1 MRPLSF
7 RSQLLLL
14 VLLPVLVTTA
24 VLGWLVYRAASETL
38 SENAVRAVGIAARA
52 REQALV
58 MRLGQQQER
67 AATFLRLAVADCA
80 RGKVPEPGVCLQESL
95 DDFLAT
101 EGALGARL
109 VAPGLEPIQVGQGV
123 EALVDLRSLAPGQLA
138 RFEPKR
144 GTTRAY
150 GMLIQKAGLTLG
162 LRFDA
167 SVLEPLFQERYG
179 LGRSGETF
187 LADPEGLFI
196 TTPKHPGHSGEH
208 PSHPIDAGPMRQ
220 CLSGQDAEMLA
231 GDYRDVPVIHGFRF
245 IEEIG
250 GGCVMAHIE
259 QAEAFAPARALG
271 GRIAGVAVA
280 VTLLAVGLSFVFSRR
295 LTRPVSV
302 LTDRVRALQAGNFDV
317 TVPARGPRE
326 LKTFAETFT
335 TMARSLQA
343 SSEERNRLLARETEA
358 RQEVEAERTRLELLS
373 RLSRAL
379 AESRLSLQSILDTTC
394 RQLADRIGDVSTLRL
409 ISPDGQWLE
418 VSAVGAR
425 DVAMEEPTRALLQ
438 SRPQRV
444 TEGPSVQVLASGE
457 PLLIPVV
464 TEEVLG
470 RLGPTLPPQYHEYLS
485 RFRPHSFASVALRS
499 SARVIGVLTLVRLE
513 PGLPYSEDDVLLFR
527 EIADRAA
534 LAIENARL
542 YQQQQEAVRVRDDLV
557 AVVSHDLRNPI
568 SAISMSASV
577 LLKREGLQDWQAK
590 GLSRIYS
597 AADRAL
603 RLIRD
608 LLDSTQARV
617 SGIPVEPRPL
627 DFHSLAGH
635 VVEEVQLAHPER
647 RILFEASGEA
657 NGAWDADRVAQV
669 ITNLVGNAVQHSPS
683 DTPVRVGS
691 RGLDGMVLL
700 EVHNE
705 GPPIPADLL
714 PKLFEPFRRGKGAGG
729 ALGSVGLGL
738 FISRRLVEAHEGT
751 IEVKSKEGEGTTFTV
766 RLPRT
771 LAPAPAPASTAP

>member
-1 MRPLSF
+1 MRSLSF

-14 VLLPVLVTTA
+14 MLLPVLVTTV
-24 VLGWLVYRAASETL
+24 VLGWLVYRAASEAL

-58 MRLGQQQER
+58 MRLGRQQER
-67 AATFLRLAVADCA
+67 AATFLQLAAANCA
-80 RGKVPEPGVCLQESL
+80 PRKGPERGECLQEAL
-95 DDFLAT
+95 ADFLAT

-109 VAPGLEPIQVGQGV
+109 VAPGLEPLRVGQGV
-123 EALVDLRSLAPGQLA
+123 EALEDLSSLPRGQLA
-138 RFEPKR
+138 RFEPK
-144 GTTRAY
+144 GGDGARAY
-150 GMLIQKAGLTLG
+150 GMLIRQGELTLG

-167 SVLEPLFQERYG
+167 MVLEPIFQERYG

-196 TTPKHPGHSGEH
+196 TTPKYPGHSGES
-208 PSHPIDAGPMRQ
+208 PSHPIDARPMRQ
-220 CLSGQDAEMLA
+220 CLSGQDSQMLA

-250 GGCVMAHIE
+250 GGCIMAHIE
-259 QAEAFAPARALG
+259 QAEAFGPARALG
-271 GRIAGVAVA
+271 GRIAGGAVA
-280 VTLLAVGLSFVFSRR
+280 LTLLAVGLSFVFARR
-295 LTRPVSV
+295 LTRPMSV
-302 LTDRVRALQAGNFDV
+302 LTDRARALQAGNFDI

-343 SSEERNRLLARETEA
+343 SSEERNRLLARETQA
-358 RQEVEAERTRLELLS
+358 RREVEAERTRLELLS

-379 AESRLSLQSILDTTC
+379 AESKLALQPILDTTC
-394 RQLADRIGDVSTLRL
+394 RQLAERIGDVCTLRL
-409 ISPDGQWLE
+409 ISSDGQWLE
-418 VSAVGAR
+418 VSAVAAR
-425 DVAMEEPTRALLQ
+425 DATVEERTRTLLQ

-444 TEGPSVQVLASGE
+444 SEGPSVQVLASGE
-457 PLLIPVV
+457 PLFIPVV
-464 TEEVLG
+464 TEEVLE
-470 RLGPTLPPQYHEYLS
+470 RLRPALPPQYHEYLS
-485 RFRPHSFASVALRS
+485 RFRPHSFTSVALRS
-499 SARVIGVLTLVRLE
+499 SARVIGVLTLIRLE
-513 PGLPYSEDDVLLFR
+513 PGLPYGEDDVLVLR

-542 YQQQQEAVRVRDDLV
+542 FQRQQEAVRVRDDLV

-568 SAISMSASV
+568 SAISMSAAV
-577 LLKREGLQDWQAK
+577 LLRREGLQDWQAK

-597 AADRAL
+597 SADRAL

-617 SGIPVEPRPL
+617 GGIPVAPRPL
-627 DFHSLAGH
+627 DFHTLAGH

-657 NGAWDADRVAQV
+657 HGAWDADRVAQV

-683 DTPVRVGS
+683 GTLVRVGS
-691 RGLDGMVLL
+691 RGVDGMVLL

-714 PKLFEPFRRGKGAGG
+714 PKLFEPFRRGNGAGG
-729 ALGSVGLGL
+729 SLGSVGLGL
-738 FISRRLVEAHEGT
+738 FISQRLVEAHEGT
-751 IEVKSKEGEGTTFTV
+751 IEVTSAEGEGTTFTV

-771 LAPAPAPASTAP
+771 LPPAPTAP

>member
-1 MRPLSF
+1 MRSLSF

-14 VLLPVLVTTA
+14 MLLPVLVTSA

-52 REQALV
+52 REQTLV
-58 MRLGQQQER
+58 MRLGRQRER
-67 AATFLRLAVADCA
+67 AATFLRLAAADCA
-80 RGKVPEPGVCLQESL
+80 PSKGPERGACLEEAL
-95 DDFLAT
+95 ADFLAT

-109 VAPGLEPIQVGQGV
+109 LAPGLEPLRVGQGV
-123 EALVDLRSLAPGQLA
+123 EALEDLSTLAPGQLA
-138 RFEPKR
+138 RFEPK
-144 GTTRAY
+144 GDGARAY
-150 GMLIQKAGLTLG
+150 DILIRQGELMLG

-167 SVLEPLFQERYG
+167 TVLEPIFQERYG

-196 TTPKHPGHSGEH
+196 TTPKYPGHSGEH
-208 PSHPIDAGPMRQ
+208 PSHPIDARPMRT
-220 CLSGQDAEMLA
+220 CLSGQDSEMLA

-250 GGCVMAHIE
+250 GGCIMAHIE
-259 QAEAFAPARALG
+259 QGEAFAPARALG
-271 GRIAGVAVA
+271 GRIAGAAVA
-280 VTLLAVGLSFVFSRR
+280 LALLAVALSIIFSRR
-295 LTRPVSV
+295 LTRPVSL
-302 LTDRVRALQAGNFDV
+302 LTDKARALQAGNFDI

-343 SSEERNRLLARETEA
+343 SSEERNRLLTRETEA
-358 RQEVEAERTRLELLS
+358 RREVEAERTRLELLS

-394 RQLADRIGDVSTLRL
+394 RQLAERIGDVCTLRL
-409 ISPDGQWLE
+409 ISSDGQWLE
-418 VSAVGAR
+418 VSAVAAR
-425 DVAMEEPTRALLQ
+425 DAAVEERTRTLLQ
-438 SRPQRV
+438 SRPQRI

-457 PLLIPVV
+457 PLFIPVV
-464 TEEVLG
+464 TEEILE
-470 RLGPTLPPQYHEYLS
+470 RLRPTLPPQYHEYLS

-499 SARVIGVLTLVRLE
+499 SARVIGVLTLLRLE
-513 PGLPYSEDDVLLFR
+513 PGLPYGEDDVLVLR
-527 EIADRAA
+527 EISDRAA

-542 YQQQQEAVRVRDDLV
+542 FQQQQEAVRVRDDLV

-568 SAISMSASV
+568 SAISMSAAM

-617 SGIPVEPRPL
+617 EGIPVAPRPL
-627 DFHSLAGH
+627 DFHALAGH

-647 RILFEASGEA
+647 HILFEASGEA
-657 NGAWDADRVAQV
+657 HGAWDADRMAQV

-683 DTPVRVGS
+683 GTPVRVGS

-714 PKLFEPFRRGKGAGG
+714 PTLFEPFRRGKGAGG

-751 IEVKSKEGEGTTFTV
+751 IEVTSREGEGTTFTV

-771 LAPAPAPASTAP
+771 LSPAPTAP

>member
-1 MRPLSF
+1 MRSLSF

-14 VLLPVLVTTA
+14 MLTPVLVTTA
-24 VLGWLVYRAASETL
+24 VLGWLVYRAASQ
-38 SENAVRAVGIAARA
+38 SMAENAIRAVGIAARA

-58 MRLGQQQER
+58 MRLARQQER
-67 AATFLRLAVADCA
+67 AATFLRLAAADCA
-80 RGKVPEPGVCLQESL
+80 PSQGPEKSACLQEAL
-95 DDFLAT
+95 ADFITT
-101 EGALGARL
+101 EGALGAWL
-109 VAPGLEPIQVGQGV
+109 TAPGLEPIQVGQGV
-123 EALVDLRSLAPGQLA
+123 ESLAHLSPLPPGQLVRFGPKGDTA
-138 RFEPKR
+138 R
-144 GTTRAY
+144 TY
-150 GMLIQKAGLTLG
+150 DMLVQHAGLTLG

-167 SVLEPLFQERYG
+167 TVLESIFQERYG

-196 TTPKHPGHSGEH
+196 TTPKYPGHTGEH
-208 PSHPIDAGPMRQ
+208 SSHPIDARPMRQ
-220 CLSGQDAEMLA
+220 CLSGEDAEILA
-231 GDYRDVPVIHGFRF
+231 GDYRDVPVIHGYRF

-250 GGCVMAHIE
+250 GGCIMAHIE
-259 QAEAFAPARALG
+259 QAEAFAPVRALG
-271 GRIAGVAVA
+271 ARIAGAAVA
-280 VTLLAVGLSFVFSRR
+280 LAVLAVGLSFLFSRR
-295 LTRPVSV
+295 LSRPVSL
-302 LTDRVRALQAGNFDV
+302 LTDKARALQAGDFFEV
-317 TVPARGPRE
+317 TVPAQGPRE
-326 LKTFAETFT
+326 LKMFAETFT

-343 SSEERNRLLARETEA
+343 SSEERNQLLARETQA
-358 RQEVEAERTRLELLS
+358 RREVEKERTRLELLS
-373 RLSRAL
+373 GLSRAL
-379 AESRLSLQSILDTTC
+379 AESRLALQSILDTTC
-394 RQLADRIGDVSTLRL
+394 RQLADRIGDVCTLRL

-425 DVAMEEPTRALLQ
+425 DAAVEARTRSLLQ
-438 SRPQRV
+438 SRPQRI

-457 PLLIPVV
+457 PLLVPVV
-464 TEEVLG
+464 TERILE
-470 RLGPTLPPQYHEYLS
+470 RLRPSLPPQYHEYMAQ
-485 RFRPHSFASVALRS
+485 FRPHSFVSVALRS
-499 SARVIGVLTLVRLE
+499 AARVIGVLTLIRLE
-513 PGLPYSEDDVLLFR
+513 PGLPYGEDDVLLVR

-542 YQQQQEAVRVRDDLV
+542 FQQQQEAVRVRDDLV

-577 LLKREGLQDWQAK
+577 LLKREGLLDWQAK

-617 SGIPVEPRPL
+617 EGIPVEPRPL
-627 DFHSLAGH
+627 DFHALAGH

-657 NGAWDADRVAQV
+657 HGAWDADRVAQV
-669 ITNLVGNAVQHSPS
+669 ITNLVGNAVQHSPT

-691 RGLDGMVLL
+691 RGLDGVVLL

-714 PKLFEPFRRGKGAGG
+714 PTLFEPFRRGKGAGG

-751 IEVKSKEGEGTTFTV
+751 IEVTSTQGEGTTFTV

-771 LAPAPAPASTAP
+771 LSPVPTAP